1 MLFAFLGPI
10 GWNELVIILVIVL
23 IIFGPR
29 RLPDFAESFGKSIR
43 KFKAATREARD
54 EFDASVNDT
63 RPDKSKDKSPTE

>member
-43 KFKAATREARD
+43 KFRQATREAKD
-54 EFDASVNDT
+54 ELDASVEKK
-63 RPDKSKDKSPTE
+63 PDSKE